1 MVGYSDS
8 RFNLKGYICLKFSLL
23 WGVACL
29 IVVTIIHPLIER
41 FMKWIPHTL
50 GVVILIILFAGF
62 FSLFA
67 GFFSDVVITAFGI
80 MHIKKRLRILDNIT
94 SEMRKISDV
103 IGEMIYGAVAGI
115 CEKNEV
121 ISDKNDAV
129 KARFDELKA
138 KYKEE
143 YEKKSSN
150 RKRIEKAFPRLKINS
165 GKSLK
170 EIFEEFKNNEK

>member
-1 MVGYSDS
+1 
-8 RFNLKGYICLKFSLL
+8 
-23 WGVACL
+23 
-29 IVVTIIHPLIER
+29 
-41 FMKWIPHTL
+41 
-50 GVVILIILFAGF
+50 
-62 FSLFA
+62 
-67 GFFSDVVITAFGI
+67 
-80 MHIKKRLRILDNIT
+80 MHIKKRLRILDNI
-94 SEMRKISDV
+94 SAEIRKISDV
-103 IGEMIYGAVAGI
+103 SGEMIYSAAAGI
-115 CEKNEV
+115 REKSEV

-138 KYKEE
+138 KYKAK